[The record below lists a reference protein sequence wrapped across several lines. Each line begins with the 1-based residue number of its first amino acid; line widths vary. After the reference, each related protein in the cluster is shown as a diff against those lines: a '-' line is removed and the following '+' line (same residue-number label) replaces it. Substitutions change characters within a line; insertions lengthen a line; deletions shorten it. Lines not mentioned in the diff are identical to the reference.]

1 MEERDHYDGPD
12 AISAGAVKTPEFR
25 VGRIKELL
33 LQLIVKFYPDHF
45 SEGVTEVYN
54 S

>member
-1 MEERDHYDGPD
+1 MEERDQYDGPD
-12 AISAGAVKTPEFR
+12 AVSAGAVKTPEFR
-25 VGRIKELL
+25 VGKIKELL
-33 LQLIVKFYPDHF
+33 LRLTGKFYPDHF